1 MMKANILQHNTKRAA
16 AILLIFWLSGVVFL
30 FCCEMSKA
38 KASETEN
45 CPLSKTSHCN
55 NKLNDETVSQLAS
68 FQTENHT
75 IDCCLFPSQVFDKA
89 RKLETNQPTAT
100 LTAVVKAPTAK
111 FFFVKHESG
120 SPKVYHSLI
129 LNRGSTRLKNCVF
142 RI

>member
-1 MMKANILQHNTKRAA
+1 MKANILQHNTKRAA

-89 RKLETNQPTAT
+89 RKLETDQPMATLATVVKTPTAQFF
-100 LTAVVKAPTAK
+100 LVKREFGT
-111 FFFVKHESG
+111 
-120 SPKVYHSLI
+120 PKNYHSLS
-129 LNRGSTRLKNCVF
+129 LNRGNTHLKNCVF

>member
-1 MMKANILQHNTKRAA
+1 MMANLLQQNTKRVVTG
-16 AILLIFWLSGVVFL
+16 LLAVWLSGVVFL
-30 FCCEMSKA
+30 FCCETSKA

-55 NKLNDETVSQLAS
+55 KESNDETVSQLAS

-75 IDCCLFPSQVFDKA
+75 IDCCLFRSQVFDKA
-89 RKLETNQPTAT
+89 RKFETNQPTAE
-100 LTAVVKAPTAK
+100 LAAVVKAPTAK

-129 LNRGSTRLKNCVF
+129 LNRGSTRLNNCVF